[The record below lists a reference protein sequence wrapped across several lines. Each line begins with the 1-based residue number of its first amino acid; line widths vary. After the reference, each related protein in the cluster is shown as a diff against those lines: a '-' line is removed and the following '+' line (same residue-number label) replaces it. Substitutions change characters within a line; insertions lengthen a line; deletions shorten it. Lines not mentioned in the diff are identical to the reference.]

1 MELNKVN
8 NLMGFVDQIDKKSI
22 NTKSKESFGDLLN
35 NALNHVNQMQIDS
48 TEYKKMLAI
57 GEVDNLHDVSIV
69 AEKANISMQITLSLR
84 NKIVEAY
91 KEIMRIQI

>member
-8 NLMGFVDQIDKKSI
+8 NITSFIDQGEKKGFNIK
-22 NTKSKESFGDLLN
+22 NKESFGELLN
-35 NALNHVNQMQIDS
+35 NALNNVNQMQIDS
-48 TEYKKMLAI
+48 DELKRLLAV
-57 GEVDNLHDVSIV
+57 GEVDNLHDVSIA
-69 AEKANISMQITLSLR
+69 AEKANISMQITLTLR

>member
-8 NLMGFVDQIDKKSI
+8 NLMGFIDQKGKKDI
-22 NTKSKESFGDLLN
+22 NIKNKESFGDLLN
-35 NALNHVNQMQIDS
+35 NALNNVNQMQIDS
-48 TEYKKMLAI
+48 DEYKKMLAV
-57 GEVDNLHDVSIV
+57 GEVDNLHDVSIA